1 LVWISQLRRLVEK
14 RTAQLQREIR
24 GREQVER
31 RHALEAERSR
41 IARDLHD
48 DLGSSLTEISVL
60 ASTGQRP
67 QAGEAAHANLFR
79 SIAGKARGL
88 IAALDVIVWAVDPE
102 DNSLQSLADYL
113 TGYTAEFFSHTNVSC
128 RFKVPVAFPPITLEG
143 RVRHEL
149 LMAVKETLNN
159 IVRHAEATEVE
170 FRMAFSNDTLEIE
183 AADNGKGFEGVPE
196 KDRRGLKNLPARLK
210 KIGGDCTV
218 ESRLGGGTTVKIRL
232 SLPAGA
238 KIAAQ
243 S

>member
-1 LVWISQLRRLVEK
+1 M
-14 RTAQLQREIR
+14 
-24 GREQVER
+24 
-31 RHALEAERSR
+31 
-41 IARDLHD
+41 
-48 DLGSSLTEISVL
+48 
-60 ASTGQRP
+60 
-67 QAGEAAHANLFR
+67 
-79 SIAGKARGL
+79 
-88 IAALDVIVWAVDPE
+88 
-102 DNSLQSLADYL
+102 

-128 RFKVPVAFPPITLEG
+128 RFKVPVSFPPITLEG

-149 LMAVKETLNN
+149 LMAMKETLNN

-183 AADNGKGFEGVPE
+183 AADNGKGFDGVPE

-232 SLPAGA
+232 SLPTGA
-238 KIAAQ
+238 KNTAQ